1 MEGIMKDE
9 LMNVFLMGLGAV
21 GLTTEKAQEL
31 QSELLKKGTEMFEG
45 TTVINE
51 ELKHNIKCS
60 LNSDNKINSNEEI
73 INKIRNFSDEEKR
86 ELLSMLKEVENVTNM
101 QSMFENQYE
110 LDSIG
115 DISKWNVSN
124 VTNMN
129 YMFKDC
135 EMLVCDVSDWKFNK
149 NVTMNSFNHRA
160 KFVKL

>member
-1 MEGIMKDE
+1 MKDE

-73 INKIRNFSDEEKR
+73 INKIRNFSDEEER
-86 ELLSMLKEVENVTNM
+86 ELLSMLKEVEN
-101 QSMFENQYE
+101 E
-110 LDSIG
+110 
-115 DISKWNVSN
+115 K
-124 VTNMN
+124 
-129 YMFKDC
+129 
-135 EMLVCDVSDWKFNK
+135 
-149 NVTMNSFNHRA
+149 
-160 KFVKL
+160 